1 MSFKYVRLW
10 SCIQKHHYTIST
22 ISDFCLAQHRQGK
35 IIILVQSRN
44 FVPLFKRINL

>member
-35 IIILVQSRN
+35 IIIFSSEQEFCAAV
-44 FVPLFKRINL
+44 